1 MSANERS
8 RMPRGLESEF
18 QQQVDRLHR
27 FTVVMRWSVVLFLW
41 LTVGTLSLWGFRY
54 EISLMREHFTW
65 AALRYGILFNRLPAI
80 GLALCIGMTL
90 SVLYWQT
97 RNIFWGR
104 SPQWQQRLEK
114 QVLRIRQQG
123 ERHPLWHWVCR
134 Q

>member
-1 MSANERS
+1 MSANEQS
-8 RMPRGLESEF
+8 RMPQGLESEF
-18 QQQVDRLHR
+18 RQQVDRLHR
-27 FTVVMRWSVVLFLW
+27 FTVLMRWSVVLFLW

-104 SPQWQQRLEK
+104 SPRWQQRLEK

-123 ERHPLWHWVCR
+123 QGHPLWHWVCR

>member
-1 MSANERS
+1 MPPRERS
-8 RMPRGLESEF
+8 QMSQGPESEF
-18 QQQVDRLHR
+18 RQQVERLHR

-41 LTVGTLSLWGFRY
+41 LTVGIWSLWGFRY
-54 EISLMREHFTW
+54 EISLMGEHFTW

-80 GLALCIGMTL
+80 GLALCIAMTL

-104 SPQWQQRLEK
+104 SPRWQQRLEK

-123 ERHPLWHWVCR
+123 QGHPLWHWVCR